1 MAKMG
6 RPRNFDR
13 DQAVEQAMHL
23 FWQHGYDATSLAQL
37 KAGLGGGISAPSFY
51 AAFGSKEAL
60 FDECVQRYLAT
71 YAQVTEC
78 LWDEALPPR
87 KAIETALRQSARMQC
102 EDGHPKGCMVALGV
116 MSAPS
121 PENARVAD
129 ALTQSRVR
137 TRAGIVACVERGIRL
152 GQLPGTTQ
160 AASMATVF
168 DSFLQGVS
176 ILARDNVRFR
186 DIDAAISQLLL
197 TWDIAAATAPPIRPD
212 TPAKS
217 PQTPAPD
224 AAHSAHGDTAR

>member
-1 MAKMG
+1 MAQIG
-6 RPRNFDR
+6 RPRTFDR
-13 DQAVEQAMHL
+13 EQAVEQAMHL

-60 FDECVQRYLAT
+60 FDECVQRYLTT

-78 LWDEALPPR
+78 LWDKSLQPR
-87 KAIETALRQSARMQC
+87 QAVETALRQSVRMQC

-129 ALTQSRVR
+129 GLTQSRLR
-137 TRAGIVACVERGIRL
+137 TRAGIVACVERAVRM
-152 GQLPGTTQ
+152 GQLPGTINPAVM
-160 AASMATVF
+160 AAVF

-176 ILARDNVRFR
+176 ILARDNVPHATL
-186 DIDAAISQLLL
+186 DAALNQLLL
-197 TWDIAAATAPPIRPD
+197 TWDVAASTAPPVRPD
-212 TPAKS
+212 TAPKDLRLS
-217 PQTPAPD
+217 TP
-224 AAHSAHGDTAR
+224 TA

>member
-1 MAKMG
+1 MAQMG

-13 DQAVEQAMHL
+13 DHAVEQAMHL

-78 LWDEALPPR
+78 LWDETLLPRQAL
-87 KAIETALRQSARMQC
+87 ETALRQSVRMQC

-137 TRAGIVACVERGIRL
+137 TRAGILACVERAVRA
-152 GQLPGTTQ
+152 GQLPEQTQ
-160 AASMATVF
+160 AMVMASVF

-176 ILARDNVRFR
+176 ILARDNVPHAV
-186 DIDAAISQLLL
+186 INSAITQLLM
-197 TWDIAAATAPPIRPD
+197 TWDVAASIVARPLSTA
-212 TPAKS
+212 
-217 PQTPAPD
+217 
-224 AAHSAHGDTAR
+224 

>member
-1 MAKMG
+1 MAQMG

-13 DQAVEQAMHL
+13 DQAVEQALHL

-78 LWDEALPPR
+78 LWDESLPPR
-87 KAIETALRQSARMQC
+87 LAVETALRQSVRMQC

-129 ALTQSRVR
+129 GLTQSRLR
-137 TRAGIVACVERGIRL
+137 TRAGIVACVERAISA
-152 GQLPGTTQ
+152 GQLPETINASAM
-160 AASMATVF
+160 AAVF

-176 ILARDNVRFR
+176 ILARDGVPHAA
-186 DIDAAISQLLL
+186 IDAAISQLLL
-197 TWDIAAATAPPIRPD
+197 TWDIAASIAPP
-212 TPAKS
+212 S
-217 PQTPAPD
+217 PQRRCLHAE
-224 AAHSAHGDTAR
+224 G

>member
-1 MAKMG
+1 MAQMG

-13 DQAVEQAMHL
+13 EQAVEQALHL

-60 FDECVQRYLAT
+60 FEECVQRYLST

-78 LWDEALPPR
+78 LWDVSLPPR
-87 KAIETALRQSARMQC
+87 QAIETALRQSVRMQC

-121 PENARVAD
+121 PENARVAN
-129 ALTQSRVR
+129 ALTQSRLR
-137 TRAGIVACVERGIRL
+137 TRAGIVACVERAVRE
-152 GQLPGTTQ
+152 GQLPETTE
-160 AASMATVF
+160 AAVMATVF

-176 ILARDNVRFR
+176 ILARDNVPHA
-186 DIDAAISQLLL
+186 ILDAAISQLLM
-197 TWDIAAATAPPIRPD
+197 TWDAAASSV
-212 TPAKS
+212 PAAEPEVGGAK
-217 PQTPAPD
+217 
-224 AAHSAHGDTAR
+224 

>member
-1 MAKMG
+1 MAQMG

-13 DQAVEQAMHL
+13 DQAVEQALHL
-23 FWQHGYDATSLAQL
+23 FWEHGYDATSLAQL
-37 KAGLGGGISAPSFY
+37 KASLGGGISAPSFY

-78 LWDEALPPR
+78 LWDENLAPR
-87 KAIETALRQSARMQC
+87 QAIETALRQSARMQC

-129 ALTQSRVR
+129 ALTQSRAR
-137 TRAGIVACVERGIRL
+137 TRAGIVACVERGIRA
-152 GQLPGTTQ
+152 GQLPDTLDASAM
-160 AASMATVF
+160 AAVF

-176 ILARDNVRFR
+176 ILARDNVPHKV
-186 DIDAAISQLLL
+186 IDAAISQLLL
-197 TWDIAAATAPPIRPD
+197 TWDIAASTLAPVAEHI
-212 TPAKS
+212 
-217 PQTPAPD
+217 
-224 AAHSAHGDTAR
+224 AHGDTAT

>member
-1 MAKMG
+1 MAQMG

-13 DQAVEQAMHL
+13 DHAVEQAMHL

-78 LWDEALPPR
+78 LWDETLLPR
-87 KAIETALRQSARMQC
+87 QAIETALRQSARMQC

-137 TRAGIVACVERGIRL
+137 TRAGIVACVERAIRA
-152 GQLPGTTQ
+152 GQLPAMPSG
-160 AASMATVF
+160 AAMAAVF

-176 ILARDNVRFR
+176 ILARDNVPHAV
-186 DIDAAISQLLL
+186 IDAAITQLLL
-197 TWDIAAATAPPIRPD
+197 TWDVAASVVAPRI
-212 TPAKS
+212 K
-217 PQTPAPD
+217 Q
-224 AAHSAHGDTAR
+224 H

>member
-1 MAKMG
+1 MAQMG

-13 DQAVEQAMHL
+13 DHAVEQALHL
-23 FWQHGYDATSLAQL
+23 FWEHGYDATSLAQL

-78 LWDEALPPR
+78 LWDDTLPPR
-87 KAIETALRQSARMQC
+87 EAIETALRQSTRMQC

-121 PENARVAD
+121 PENARVAE
-129 ALTQSRVR
+129 ALTQSRAR
-137 TRAGIVACVERGIRL
+137 TRAGIVACVERAIRA
-152 GQLPGTTQ
+152 GQLPDTLD
-160 AASMATVF
+160 APVMATVF

-176 ILARDNVRFR
+176 ILARDDVAHATL
-186 DIDAAISQLLL
+186 DAAITQLMQ
-197 TWDIAAATAPPIRPD
+197 TWEIA
-212 TPAKS
+212 
-217 PQTPAPD
+217 
-224 AAHSAHGDTAR
+224 SARVGRRVTDNETV